1 MRLLRLFAAIHKMNS
16 DWQTTVALFTVAAA
30 VAWLVVYA
38 IRKRK
43 SPGCGSEECGAVSPE
58 IKRLQAKLKKK

>member
-1 MRLLRLFAAIHKMNS
+1 MNS